1 MAEPEPETAPSF
13 LGKECRLLS
22 PSGSWREC
30 TVVEDRPGE
39 VKVHYDGFDSQ
50 HDEWIG
56 TDSPRLRWVGKISDA
71 EVAAWDAKDGV
82 GGANMEW
89 KVNTAY

>member
-1 MAEPEPETAPSF
+1 M
-13 LGKECRLLS
+13 
-22 PSGSWREC
+22 
-30 TVVEDRPGE
+30 VEERPGE
-39 VKVHYDGFDSQ
+39 VKVHCDGFDSEY
-50 HDEWIG
+50 DEWIG

-89 KVNTAY
+89 KVIQHRMPGHFINWLKLRKCGMVFLTPDT